1 MWQEFKAFIQ
11 RGNVIDMAVGIAVGT
26 AFKSMVSSLVNDV
39 IMPPISLL
47 LGTADFT
54 NLFIV
59 LKRGK
64 EAGPYVTLQAA
75 GDAGAVTL
83 NFGLFI
89 NTVVSFFIIASAV
102 FLLVKVVQRAMPKP
116 EEKPAAAPTTK
127 TCPYCRTEIPI
138 DAVRCPNCTSELESG
153 EVTA

>member
-1 MWQEFKAFIQ
+1 MWQEFKDFIQ
-11 RGNVIDMAVGIAVGT
+11 RGNVLDMAVGIAVGT
-26 AFKSMVSSLVNDV
+26 AFKSVVTSMVNDL

-59 LKRGK
+59 LRRGK

-83 NFGLFI
+83 NYGVFI
-89 NTVVSFFIIASAV
+89 NTVVSFFIIAFAI
-102 FLLVKVVQRAMPKP
+102 FLILQVVQRAMPKP
-116 EEKPAAAPTTK
+116 EEEPVPAPTTK
-127 TCPYCRTEIPI
+127 KCPYCQTDIPI
-138 DAVRCPNCTSELESG
+138 DAVRCPNCTSELEGGDIS
-153 EVTA
+153 

>member
-1 MWQEFKAFIQ
+1 MWQEFKKFIQ

-26 AFKSMVSSLVNDV
+26 AFKSVVTSLVNDV

-75 GDAGAVTL
+75 SDAGAVTL
-83 NFGLFI
+83 NFGVFI
-89 NTVVSFFIIASAV
+89 NTVVSFFIIAFAV
-102 FLLVKVVQRAMPKP
+102 FLILQAVQRTMPKP
-116 EEKPAAAPTTK
+116 KPEPEPAPTAK
-127 TCPYCRTEIPI
+127 TCPYCKTDIPI
-138 DAVRCPNCTSELESG
+138 DAVRCPNCTSELGGG
-153 EVTA
+153 EAS